1 MERKEREEKTKD
13 PENERVALHTCSSW
27 NEMKKDTV
35 KHTGDVDRRSKSVV
49 GLQRQHSSNDPKDE
63 ASGRR
68 NFRLLV
74 SFPDATCCKEA
85 HAVGDDDAEVDEWR
99 GKSKATLVPCPCAQ
113 CRRGMVCDD
122 AASDWGH
129 KGWHS
134 DDYMHEDAHMT
145 MRDELREEMLLLDME
160 EQYFL
165 GKLGGGGNF
174 TAKPRIRKRQKARN
188 KTLAEKRKLV
198 RQSKLRPP
206 VVSKRKLSK
215 QGFIFSAFTPE
226 STYSYCF

>member
-1 MERKEREEKTKD
+1 MERKEKEEKTKD
-13 PENERVALHTCSSW
+13 PEDERVALHTCSSR
-27 NEMKKDTV
+27 NEMKKDAI
-35 KHTGDVDRRSKSVV
+35 KHTGDRSWKTLV

-99 GKSKATLVPCPCAQ
+99 GKAKATLVPCSCAQ

-122 AASDWGH
+122 AASDWGRN
-129 KGWHS
+129 GWHS
-134 DDYMHEDAHMT
+134 HWTGADDCMYEDAHMM
-145 MRDELREEMLLLDME
+145 MRDELREDMLLLDME
-160 EQYFL
+160 EQYFS

-174 TAKPRIRKRQKARN
+174 TGKPRIRKRQKARN

-198 RQSKLRPP
+198 RQSKLSPP

-215 QGFIFSAFTPE
+215 QGFLFFQE
-226 STYSYCF
+226 